1 MSGVLKA
8 FGLKGS
14 RAPQIPSAGLGLG
27 TSQALSTSN
36 FSLAGGKLTSL
47 DPSTQNSIKSL
58 LGGGLTG
65 ANQAFGDA
73 ATANIGGIRSGL
85 QGIQGGIQGLR
96 AQVAP
101 GMGEV
106 TASRVRA
113 LRDASAQAIGNLRD
127 SLGRRGVMG
136 SSFAND
142 AVSRERQA
150 FTQEEASQRAQGKIE
165 EISIS
170 SQLFTQEMTNLAEQ
184 LGLDKFTADAMQQQF
199 QNIATQAEMQQREL
213 TRQLN
218 ELGVAGGIINQ
229 ANQISSQVAMAQAE
243 MDMLTKAGEM
253 NRRWFVGTLA
263 KNTLTG
269 AISGAINPGQFSNNK
284 TASPWVDPDA

>member
-47 DPSTQNSIKSL
+47 DPSTQNSIRDL

-65 ANQAFGDA
+65 ANAAVGSA
-73 ATANIGGIRSGL
+73 ATANIGGIRAGL
-85 QGIQGGIQGLR
+85 QGIQGGLQGLR

-106 TASRVRA
+106 TSSRVQA
-113 LRDASAQAIGNLRD
+113 LRNASAQAIGNLRD

-136 SSFAND
+136 SSFAED

-170 SQLFTQEMTNLAEQ
+170 SALFGEEMKNLGMQ
-184 LGLDKFTADAMQQQF
+184 LGLDEFTTNAMQQQF
-199 QNIATQAEMQQREL
+199 QNIATQAELQQKEL

-243 MDMLTKAGEM
+243 LNMLSQAQQM
-253 NRRWFVGTLA
+253 NRRWFAGRIAT
-263 KNTLTG
+263 NMLTG
-269 AISGAINPGQFSNNK
+269 GISGAMNPGQFGTQSQ
-284 TASPWVDPDA
+284 AAAWVDPDA